1 MITFTVVEEWVK
13 SDHDDVG
20 DCDFDDFF
28 SISVAESCSWQ
39 SATHDL
45 PHSGTCTNMYH
56 CSILVCTLSLLIYI
70 LVLLNF
76 N

>member
-1 MITFTVVEEWVK
+1 MITFTVVNGSKVTTK
-13 SDHDDVG
+13 MIG

-28 SISVAESCSWQ
+28 SISVAESYSWQ

>member
-1 MITFTVVEEWVK
+1 MITFTVVNGSKVTTK
-13 SDHDDVG
+13 MIG

-45 PHSGTCTNMYH
+45 PHSGACTNMYH
-56 CSILVCTLSLLIYI
+56 CSIFSLYFVFTNLHFSLIK
-70 LVLLNF
+70 F
-76 N
+76 